1 MAFIDEI
8 KLHASAGRGGDG
20 VVRWLHIKGNDFG
33 GPAGGDG
40 GQGGD
45 IIIEGVRDLGALAAF
60 RHVKKVKAE
69 HGQAGQNNNKHGGD
83 GASAILKV
91 PVGTLVKNGTTK
103 ETFEVLEEG
112 KQIVL
117 FKGGQGGY
125 GNPHF
130 KASVNIN
137 PKESTPGK
145 IGQSGDVYLTLK
157 LIADAGL
164 VGFPNAGKSSLLNS
178 LTRARSKVAAYSFT
192 TLDPHLGEFY
202 GYVLADIPG
211 LIEGASS
218 GKGLG
223 SRFLRH
229 IERTA
234 LIIHLVSAEQ
244 EDVAGAYKAIRKEL
258 ELYDRD
264 ISAKPEIV
272 VLSKVDAVDHET
284 LALKSAAL
292 AEASGAEVRHLSIID
307 EDLLKSFS
315 DYLASYFRSVKTLP
329 TTDTA

>member
-8 KLHASAGRGGDG
+8 KLHAAAGRGGNG
-20 VVRWLHIKGNDFG
+20 VVRWLHIKGNEFG

-40 GQGGD
+40 GRGGD
-45 IIIEGVRDLGALAAF
+45 IIVEGVRDLGALAAF

-69 HGQAGQNNNKHGGD
+69 HGFAGENNNKHGAD
-83 GASAILKV
+83 GKPVILKV
-91 PVGTLVKNGTTK
+91 PVGTVVKNGTTK
-103 ETFEVLEEG
+103 ESFEVLEEG
-112 KQIVL
+112 QQTVL
-117 FKGGQGGY
+117 FKGGQGGF

-130 KASVNIN
+130 KASININ

-145 IGQSGDVYLTLK
+145 IGQSGDVYFTLK
-157 LIADAGL
+157 LIADAGF

-244 EDVAGAYKAIRKEL
+244 DDVAEAYKAIRKEL
-258 ELYDRD
+258 ELYGRD
-264 ISAKPEIV
+264 IVGKQEIV
-272 VLSKVDAVDHET
+272 VLSKVDAVDADT
-284 LALKSAAL
+284 LAQKSAEL
-292 AEASGAEVRHLSIID
+292 ASASGAQVHHLSIID
-307 EDLLKSFS
+307 EALLKSFS
-315 DYLASYFRSVKTLP
+315 DYLSQYFKEHNR
-329 TTDTA
+329 A

>member
-40 GQGGD
+40 GRGGD
-45 IIIEGVRDLGALAAF
+45 VIIEGVRDLGALAAF

-69 HGQAGQNNNKHGGD
+69 HGHAGDNNNKHGAD
-83 GASAILKV
+83 GASVTLKV

-112 KQIVL
+112 TQTVL
-117 FKGGQGGY
+117 FRGGQGGF

-130 KASVNIN
+130 KASQNIN
-137 PKESTPGK
+137 PMESTPGK
-145 IGQSGDVYLTLK
+145 VGQSGDVYLTLK
-157 LIADAGL
+157 LIADAGF

-202 GYVLADIPG
+202 GFVLADIPG

-244 EDVAGAYKAIRKEL
+244 ADVAGAYKAIRKEL
-258 ELYDRD
+258 ELYGRD
-264 ISAKPEIV
+264 IAAKPEIV
-272 VLSKVDAVDHET
+272 VLSKVDAVDEAT
-284 LALKSAAL
+284 LAKKSKEL
-292 AEASGAEVRHLSIID
+292 AEASGANVLHLSIID
-307 EDLLKSFS
+307 EELLKSFS
-315 DYLASYFRSVKTLP
+315 DYLSHYFTSVKNNANS
-329 TTDTA
+329 DSV